1 MVGIC
6 FGGWLHC
13 SDNGHFRVISSVP
26 LLKIIFCAFRLN
38 LKSGVVS
45 MSNSENNVCYEYFDC
60 KELDCLRRKNL
71 SINCWDI
78 DDVRCKSHSPG
89 FEKLKIQLG
98 SKLEAC
104 KLCIYYQNH
113 N

>member
-1 MVGIC
+1 
-6 FGGWLHC
+6 
-13 SDNGHFRVISSVP
+13 
-26 LLKIIFCAFRLN
+26 
-38 LKSGVVS
+38 
-45 MSNSENNVCYEYFDC
+45 MSNSDEDVCYKYFNCKKFDC
-60 KELDCLRRKNL
+60 IRRNNL

-78 DDVRCKSHSPG
+78 DEVRCESHTEG
-89 FEKLKIQLG
+89 FEKIKKQLG